1 MRPGGPEADRLRKST
16 MSLTENEGTLL
27 ALVARAEPIT
37 AYQIAKVYEESP
49 VSNFNTSKGKIYPMI
64 KRLREAGLLN
74 ARSVKEDAR
83 GTERLETTAKGRQ
96 AIRGWLMDIRPSHLL
111 PEDPLRTKLQ
121 SLDLLS
127 REERIRWIS
136 ELKVEM
142 LKKVG
147 ELEEYGKHVTVP
159 YQDLVHENA
168 MRSLR
173 TRMDWLDLV
182 LNQIVRFADTD

>member
-1 MRPGGPEADRLRKST
+1 
-16 MSLTENEGTLL
+16 
-27 ALVARAEPIT
+27 
-37 AYQIAKVYEESP
+37 
-49 VSNFNTSKGKIYPMI
+49 MI

-182 LNQIVRFADTD
+182 LNQIVRLADTD